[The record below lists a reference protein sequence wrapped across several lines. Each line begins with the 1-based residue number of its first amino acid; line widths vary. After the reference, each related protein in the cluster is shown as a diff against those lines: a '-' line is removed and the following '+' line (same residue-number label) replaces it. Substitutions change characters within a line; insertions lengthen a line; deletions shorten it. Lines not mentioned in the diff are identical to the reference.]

1 MRIDIITCVPKIFDR
16 FLTESIIGK
25 AIKNQIVSIHI
36 HDIRNYG
43 IGKYRQI
50 DDSPYGGGAGMI
62 LMPEPLAFSIES
74 CTKQRKYDEVIFFLP
89 EGNKIE
95 QSYVNRASQFENIL
109 MVCGHYKGIDQR
121 IVDLYATQI
130 LSIGDFI
137 VTGGEIPAMLLSD
150 AITRLIPGAI
160 GNEQSALEDSFQDN
174 LLSPPVY
181 TRPPLF
187 NELAVPKV
195 LFSGDH
201 KKISE
206 WRMEQAYKKTSQLR
220 PDLLDSEEG

>member
-1 MRIDIITCVPKIFDR
+1 
-16 FLTESIIGK
+16 
-25 AIKNQIVSIHI
+25 
-36 HDIRNYG
+36 
-43 IGKYRQI
+43 
-50 DDSPYGGGAGMI
+50 
-62 LMPEPLAFSIES
+62 
-74 CTKQRKYDEVIFFLP
+74 
-89 EGNKIE
+89 
-95 QSYVNRASQFENIL
+95 
-109 MVCGHYKGIDQR
+109 
-121 IVDLYATQI
+121 

-195 LFSGDH
+195 LLSGDH